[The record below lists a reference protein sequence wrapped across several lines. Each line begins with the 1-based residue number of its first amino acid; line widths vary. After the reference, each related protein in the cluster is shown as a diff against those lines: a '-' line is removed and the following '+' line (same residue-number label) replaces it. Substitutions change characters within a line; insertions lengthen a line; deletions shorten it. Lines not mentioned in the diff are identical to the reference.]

1 MPVRRPTVLTCALV
15 AMWGLTRLWDL
26 ILIHLLPWVPYDV
39 NIYATWAEGLRQG
52 SFPVGDTRWQY
63 PDLSAVILLLPSYIA
78 HNYLIGFIVVA
89 LLADAAIMTALIV
102 VWRRRRGWIGGVLLW
117 ATAGVWVGPVLLTR
131 LDVFPTLCSVVAL
144 VFIAR
149 PIVAALLSG
158 LGAGLKV
165 WPVVDLVGLPLRKL
179 PVSLV
184 IFAVSTLSL
193 IGLVRLAIP
202 HGDSFLGAQV
212 GRGLQA
218 ESLGVLPYLVG
229 SLMGHPVA
237 FADSNGTL
245 ELVSSHGEAIGAG
258 LTIVGLVIIG
268 VLASLRWAGRMS
280 HLLPVDLVAF
290 SVLVL
295 IATGRVFSPQYYVWL
310 GGAIAIALLDPLS
323 RMRVPALLI
332 VLSAL
337 AAQYVYPL
345 KTGWNDLATA
355 PVLMQLLRLGLL
367 VAAVVVALVKVVRG
381 ARPSPIA

>member
-1 MPVRRPTVLTCALV
+1 
-15 AMWGLTRLWDL
+15 MWGLTRLWDL

-310 GGAIAIALLDPLS
+310 GRRIAIALLDPLS